1 MPDPSLEECEAF
13 CQSLLDK
20 FGWSPDVGTFHTY
33 DGRDREMLKAIL
45 EHLRRLRPTVAALES
60 ANKLLEQAKP
70 LTRHRNFCGYKVQP
84 CDCGKWQFDYL
95 LTEHE
100 QALATFKDR
109 SK

>member
-45 EHLRRLRPTVAALES
+45 EHLRRLRPAVEALEEYADVDS
-60 ANKLLEQAKP
+60 WCCFE
-70 LTRHRNFCGYKVQP
+70 CGGEYDTCNCKVDQWIP
-84 CDCGKWQFDYL
+84 
-95 LTEHE
+95 TEHGYE
-100 QALATFKDR
+100 LAQQALAAFENR
-109 SK
+109 SKS